1 MAGSGRWR
9 HPKSWSKAKTQL
21 PGKLWWVGEGGDSH
35 MPGKR
40 ESSWGWVQLRERVT
54 ECNWAEVA
62 ESRICPALHFL
73 RLECSAF
80 PCVIKKWNRRMMSVL
95 IYSSTPFPYLQV
107 EEESF
112 WNELFPHNQ
121 NNLKTSENFSQSWLC
136 CCYQQ
141 KSKSP
146 RNSSVC
152 WSRKLLFWTEI

>member
-40 ESSWGWVQLRERVT
+40 ESSWGWVQLRGRVT
-54 ECNWAEVA
+54 ECNWAFFEAGMQCFPLCHKKVKQ
-62 ESRICPALHFL
+62 ENDEHSNLLLHTFPLSPSRRGIFIEWIISLQPKQP
-73 RLECSAF
+73 E
-80 PCVIKKWNRRMMSVL
+80 KKWKLLPVL
-95 IYSSTPFPYLQV
+95 TVL
-107 EEESF
+107 
-112 WNELFPHNQ
+112 L
-121 NNLKTSENFSQSWLC
+121 L
-136 CCYQQ
+136 QQ

-152 WSRKLLFWTEI
+152 WSRKLLFWAEI